1 MIQLKIN
8 GCHTVSLQSWNRI
21 FSGYNLKFQRKS
33 LKLHYFSQIDSYST
47 AHSADAAYVI
57 GGYQGGYHTTG
68 IFEFKNDQTERQYH
82 GSISIEHQ
90 TMVLGGWND
99 SKL

>member
-1 MIQLKIN
+1 MPVYSLL
-8 GCHTVSLQSWNRI
+8 TVY
-21 FSGYNLKFQRKS
+21 FPDHKFLRKS
-33 LKLHYFSQIDSYST
+33 LKILSFRQIDSYST
-47 AHSADAAYVI
+47 AHTADAVYVI

-68 IFEFKNDQTERQYH
+68 IFEFKNDEWKKYGDLQTGRQYH

>member
-1 MIQLKIN
+1 MPVYGFL
-8 GCHTVSLQSWNRI
+8 TVYFPDITSNVTKYL
-21 FSGYNLKFQRKS
+21 
-33 LKLHYFSQIDSYST
+33 LHYFRQIDSYST
-47 AHSADAAYVI
+47 AHTADAAYVI

-68 IFEFKNDQTERQYH
+68 IFEFKNDEWRKYGDLQTGRQYH